1 MRLLTLFFVV
11 QRSLQPACCG
21 STQTRWPSC
30 AANGA
35 INIGMD
41 LALLSGPSCEGDIAM
56 HSRACTTLSVVFPL
70 RFKSWSTRAAE
81 LTTFSYQLDQ
91 VYRLYEQL
99 PQAPKPPPLAKT
111 RPSSSGRPPS
121 QFHPSA
127 RATPPGGENVCTPQ

>member
-30 AANGA
+30 AANGS

-56 HSRACTTLSVVFPL
+56 HSRACTTLSVFC
-70 RFKSWSTRAAE
+70 
-81 LTTFSYQLDQ
+81 
-91 VYRLYEQL
+91 
-99 PQAPKPPPLAKT
+99 
-111 RPSSSGRPPS
+111 PPS
-121 QFHPSA
+121 ALFSVVHSCGGADHFLLSA
-127 RATPPGGENVCTPQ
+127 